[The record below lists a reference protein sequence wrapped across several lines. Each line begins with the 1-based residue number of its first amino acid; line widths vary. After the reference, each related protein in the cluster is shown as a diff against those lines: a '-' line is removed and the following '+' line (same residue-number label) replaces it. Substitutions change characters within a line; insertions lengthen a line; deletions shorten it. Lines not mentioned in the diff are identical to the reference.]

1 MTDQCANIEKYIE
14 NIMNDPKIK
23 IYIDKFRKKD
33 DNLISFLLSYIYIY
47 NTCAFLKN
55 VELPKIILSI
65 VNEIFINDI
74 MYNKINVIET
84 RSTEIEENMRI
95 NNIKVN
101 KLDKYYN
108 EKMSFMYE
116 KTMMNNDILAA
127 VRNGQDKKIQKI
139 NDKVDKIEDFN
150 TNMIYDKLKNI
161 DTTIDDFK
169 KTIFNF
175 NTTGLELRV
184 SELEES
190 KKTKQ
195 KPDKSNQKIINRLS
209 LIESKIKSL
218 EDNIEKNEIKELKV
232 KLENQQNMYDTQ
244 FKTFSDNI
252 NSIIQKQQKNYNI
265 QLKEIQNKLDKR
277 IKNDK
282 ITNDK
287 LLDFKNILDNM
298 NRNFV
303 KQQSNTNKIN
313 EDKIVKIVQYNIQN
327 LFNTQQPQGI
337 DLQQYEHN
345 FRVVNMG

>member
-14 NIMNDPKIK
+14 NIINDPNIK

-33 DNLISFLLSYIYIY
+33 DNLISFLLSYIYIN
-47 NTCAFLKN
+47 NTYAFLKN

-108 EKMSFMYE
+108 EKMSLMYE
-116 KTMMNNDILAA
+116 KTMMNNDILAV

-161 DTTIDDFK
+161 DTTIDELK
-169 KTIFNF
+169 NTIFNF

-184 SELEES
+184 SELEDS

-345 FRVVNMG
+345 FPVVNMG

>member
-127 VRNGQDKKIQKI
+127 VRNGQDKK
-139 NDKVDKIEDFN
+139 
-150 TNMIYDKLKNI
+150 
-161 DTTIDDFK
+161 
-169 KTIFNF
+169 
-175 NTTGLELRV
+175 
-184 SELEES
+184 
-190 KKTKQ
+190 
-195 KPDKSNQKIINRLS
+195 
-209 LIESKIKSL
+209 
-218 EDNIEKNEIKELKV
+218 
-232 KLENQQNMYDTQ
+232 
-244 FKTFSDNI
+244 
-252 NSIIQKQQKNYNI
+252 
-265 QLKEIQNKLDKR
+265 NK
-277 IKNDK
+277 
-282 ITNDK
+282 
-287 LLDFKNILDNM
+287 
-298 NRNFV
+298 
-303 KQQSNTNKIN
+303 
-313 EDKIVKIVQYNIQN
+313 
-327 LFNTQQPQGI
+327 
-337 DLQQYEHN
+337 
-345 FRVVNMG
+345 